1 MPADPTPLASDT
13 EPDATGLAL
22 RRFADPAYRP
32 LAGNL
37 QQLRDR
43 IDQFDDAI
51 VALIAQRAMYVK
63 DAARF
68 KANPRQVAAPA
79 RQAQVYRH
87 VRDLADR
94 HNAGFDGLAD
104 VVEAVYRAMVPA
116 FIAQEARYYDQLV
129 RVDDQEKPLER

>member
-1 MPADPTPLASDT
+1 MPADSTPAATDA
-13 EPDATGLAL
+13 EPDATGRAL
-22 RRFADPAYRP
+22 RRFVDPDYRP

-37 QQLRDR
+37 QQLRKR

-51 VALIAQRAMYVK
+51 VALIAQRALYVK

-79 RQAQVYRH
+79 RQAQVYQHARE
-87 VRDLADR
+87 LADR
-94 HNAGFDGLAD
+94 HNTGFEGLAD

-129 RVDDQEKPLER
+129 LVDDLEKPIER